1 MLWKLLITTASA
13 VGIIMTDAM
22 AQSPGPHWDPHTDYR
37 ALQGRNP
44 ASQEHSPGYR
54 IGVSE
59 VSAYDGPVFNP
70 FGQTV
75 GRYRGPIL
83 GYSSS
88 CNILTPIG
96 YVYICQNFT
105 W

>member
-1 MLWKLLITTASA
+1 MMLKLLIATTSA
-13 VGIIMTDAM
+13 VGIMTTDAM
-22 AQSPGPHWDPHTDYR
+22 AQSTGPHWDSHTAYR
-37 ALQGRNP
+37 VWQG
-44 ASQEHSPGYR
+44 GYR
-54 IGVSE
+54 TGVSE
-59 VSAYDGPVFNP
+59 YDGLVYNL
-70 FGQTV
+70 FGQII
-75 GRYRGPIL
+75 GSYRGPIL

>member
-1 MLWKLLITTASA
+1 MMLKLLIATTSA
-13 VGIIMTDAM
+13 VGIMTTDAI
-22 AQSPGPHWDPHTDYR
+22 AQSSGPHWDSHAAYR
-37 ALQGRNP
+37 VWQGRHP
-44 ASQEHSPGYR
+44 ASQENTPGGYR
-54 IGVSE
+54 TGVSE
-59 VSAYDGPVFNP
+59 YDGPVYNL
-70 FGQTV
+70 FGQII
-75 GRYRGPIL
+75 GSYRGPIL